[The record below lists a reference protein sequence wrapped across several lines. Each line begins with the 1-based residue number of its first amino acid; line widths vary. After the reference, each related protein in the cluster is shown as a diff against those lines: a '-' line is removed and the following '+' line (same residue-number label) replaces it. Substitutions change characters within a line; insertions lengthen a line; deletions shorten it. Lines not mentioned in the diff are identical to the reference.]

1 MISMIWVLRGIAA
14 LAFVAASVRG
24 SVEKPNFII
33 ILTDDQGYQD
43 LGCFGSPNIK
53 TPHIDR
59 MAAEGIR
66 FTDFYV
72 SGPKCVPSRFSL
84 MTGCYPPKVDS
95 PLPLYYG
102 SPFGIN
108 DKEILISE
116 LLQENGYATSLIGKW
131 HLGSRPSFHPN
142 RHGFDYYYGI
152 LSSNDHRKNKPLLF
166 RQETVIEDPAN
177 QATLTKRFTEEA
189 IRFIENKKTESFFL
203 YLAYAMPHKPLHVSE
218 DFKGTSERGLYGD
231 TIEEIDWS
239 TGQILE
245 TLKRLDLDKKTLVV
259 FYSDNGPWLT
269 LGDHGGSALPLRD
282 GKLST
287 YEGGVRVP
295 FIAWGPGFFAGG
307 TTCDEVAICMDIYPT
322 LAAMAGIPVPESQ
335 MVDGKSLLEL
345 FEDPE
350 KAKAPHEFILYYK
363 EKQLIAIRK
372 GKWKY
377 HWPSLFTDE
386 FHKDG
391 ELYDL
396 ETDIGESNN
405 LIRIHQDIA
414 NELRKLG
421 EGAHQS
427 MNRDYRPGARSED
440 PPYRW

>member
-189 IRFIENKKTESFFL
+189 IR

>member
-1 MISMIWVLRGIAA
+1 MRWILRRVAA
-14 LAFVAASVRG
+14 LAFAAVSMSASVER
-24 SVEKPNFII
+24 PNFII

-43 LGCFGSPNIK
+43 LGCYGSPEIK

-152 LSSNDHRKNKPLLF
+152 LSSNDHRGNKPPLF
-166 RQETVIEDPAN
+166 RQNEVIEDPADQN
-177 QATLTKRFTEEA
+177 TLTNRYTEEA
-189 IRFIENKKTESFFL
+189 IRFIENKKEDPFFL
-203 YLAYAMPHKPLHVSE
+203 YLAHAMPHKPLHVSE
-218 DFKGTSERGLYGD
+218 AFRGKSERGLYGD

-245 TLKRLDLDKKTLVV
+245 TLKRLDLDKKTLVL
-259 FYSDNGPWLT
+259 FYSDNGPWLM

-295 FIAWGPGFFAGG
+295 FIAWGPGLIKGSK
-307 TTCDEVAICMDIYPT
+307 TCDEVVICMDIYPT
-322 LAAMAGIPVPESQ
+322 LAAMAGIAVPESQ
-335 MVDGKSLLEL
+335 KVDGKSLLEL
-345 FEDPE
+345 FEDPD
-350 KAKAPHEFILYYK
+350 KAKSPHEFILYHK
-363 EKQLIAIRK
+363 EKKLIAIRQ
-372 GKWKY
+372 GRWKY

-396 ETDIGESNN
+396 ATDIGESNN
-405 LIRIHQDIA
+405 LVHLHRDLVG
-414 NELRKLG
+414 ELKQLG
-421 EGAHQS
+421 ASALKE
-427 MNRDYRPGARSED
+427 MNRDYRPGARSEEE
-440 PPYRW
+440 PYVW